1 MLRVL
6 AVLAAVPC
14 APALRAARGYPAL
27 ELPGIPLKGSSRPMP
42 AMGFGTCCR
51 KTSQGQALV
60 NSTKI
65 FLRLGGRHIDTA
77 QKYSNHKDIKRAI
90 QESGVPREEL
100 WITSKV
106 NTISKSPTREG
117 VVQAVDDSLRELNLT
132 YLDLMLLHRPAVDP
146 ALRAEQWRGLSDAK
160 AAGKVRNIG
169 VSNYEVDMIQGL
181 VDATGV
187 APAVNQIG
195 FNPGNARSR
204 RTIVKYCL
212 ESGIAITAYGS
223 VRDQTTKDKVSKL
236 AKLHNATGAQLLLR
250 WALDQGVSVIPGAT
264 SEEHISENL
273 RTPTFHL
280 APNEVQEL
288 EQR

>member
-106 NTISKSPTREG
+106 NTITSNLTREG
-117 VVQAVDDSLRELNLT
+117 VVQAVDDSLRELNLA

-146 ALRAEQWRGLSDAK
+146 ALRAEQWRGLIDAK
-160 AAGKVRNIG
+160 VAGKVLNIG
-169 VSNYEVDMIQGL
+169 VSNYDVAMIKGL
-181 VDATGV
+181 INATGV
-187 APAVNQIG
+187 APAVNQMG
-195 FNPGNARSR
+195 FNPANAHAKRK
-204 RTIVKYCL
+204 IVRFCVDN
-212 ESGIAITAYGS
+212 GIAVTAFGS
-223 VRDQTTKDKVSKL
+223 VRDQTTKDKVSYFSKM
-236 AKLHNATGAQLLLR
+236 HNATGAQLLLR
-250 WALDQGVSVIPGAT
+250 WAMDQGVSVIPGAT